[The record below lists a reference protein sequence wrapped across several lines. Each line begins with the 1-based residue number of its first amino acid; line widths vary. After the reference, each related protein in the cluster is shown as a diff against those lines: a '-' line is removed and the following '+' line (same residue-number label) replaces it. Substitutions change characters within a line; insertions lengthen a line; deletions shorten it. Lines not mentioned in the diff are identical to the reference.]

1 MGATAISQ
9 YEATVNPRLMN
20 PLYWHLKP
28 LLRDPKIRF
37 IFIEGGSSASKT
49 FTIAQALLLDQM
61 EFNYSTLVFRRFNVH
76 IKDSVYS
83 SFKMA
88 SERMGLN
95 GVVYHNQDFLIR
107 SKINNARIRFRGL
120 DDEEKI
126 KGIEDYDVVF
136 NNEWSQFLEDHWSQQ
151 RKRLRGRANQK
162 FICDWN
168 PVSAKLW
175 IYENWIDLDTW
186 RDLPLTID
194 APTPYSSLNSELAFK
209 RINRAGDA
217 VWIKV
222 TYRDNYWIMGHPSGA
237 GGYVDQATLND
248 FELDR
253 VRKPNLY
260 RVYANGE
267 RGVMRSGGELWKQ
280 FDETKHVRALK
291 VEEEPLHLSLDNNV
305 SPYVTVGIWQVIEK
319 EIRQVREM
327 PCKEP
332 DNNAIKAARKVI
344 AWLESIKY
352 KDVLFVY
359 GDPSAQAR
367 STEDVNNASFFDK
380 FIETL
385 RAAGF
390 IVIDRV
396 GRSAPQ
402 VAASV
407 NFINDIYEIQFGGW
421 SIVIGDTCKV
431 SIDDYITVKSD
442 ENGKMVKTKIKDK
455 VTGITFEPFGHF
467 SDAKRYFITQL
478 LKADFDKY
486 REKRRRY
493 TIISS

>member
-1 MGATAISQ
+1 V
-9 YEATVNPRLMN
+9 TVNPRLMN

-61 EFNYSTLVFRRFNVH
+61 EFDYSTLVFRRFNVH

-88 SERMGLN
+88 SSRMGLT
-95 GVVYHNQDFLIR
+95 GVVYQLQDFLIR
-107 SKINNARIRFRGL
+107 SLTNTAHIRFRGL

-126 KGIEDYDVVF
+126 KGIEGYDIVY
-136 NNEWSQFLEDHWSQQ
+136 NNEWSQFLEEHWSQQ
-151 RKRLRGRANQK
+151 RKRLRGRTNQK

-175 IYENWIDLDTW
+175 LYENWIDLDSW
-186 RDLPLTID
+186 IDMPLTVD
-194 APTPYSSLNSELAFK
+194 APTPYSSLNSEYAFK
-209 RINRAGDA
+209 RINRTGDA

-222 TYRDNYWIMGHPSGA
+222 TYRDNFWIVGHPSHA
-237 GGYVDQATLND
+237 GGFVDQATLND

-267 RGVMRSGGELWKQ
+267 RGVMRTGGELWKQ
-280 FDETKHVRALK
+280 FDEAKHVRPLK
-291 VEEEPLHLSLDNNV
+291 VEASPLHVTLDKNV
-305 SPYVTVGIWQVIEK
+305 SPYVTIGIWQVIEK
-319 EIRQVREM
+319 ELRQVREM
-327 PCKEP
+327 PCKQP
-332 DNNAIKAARKVI
+332 DNNAIKAARKLA
-344 AWLESIKY
+344 AWLESIEY
-352 KDVLFVY
+352 NDVLFIY

-367 STEDVNNASFFDK
+367 STEDVNGASFFDK
-380 FIETL
+380 FIETI
-385 RAAGF
+385 RTAGF
-390 IVIDRV
+390 IVVDRV

-407 NFINDIYEIQFGGW
+407 NFINDIYELCLGGW

-431 SIDDYITVKSD
+431 SIDDYISVKED
-442 ENGKMVKTKIKDK
+442 ENGKMVKSKVKDK
-455 VTGITFEPFGHF
+455 TTGATFEQFGHF

-478 LKADFDKY
+478 LKKEFETYRTKRKKY
-486 REKRRRY
+486 LIY
-493 TIISS
+493 SS